1 MSSQREMRQT
11 LQSLGIDT
19 ETFDWSDLA
28 SCKIIDP
35 ELIRAEGDIF
45 FDGYEKSESIAKAT
59 DEICLHCP
67 VTKECFDYGQENE
80 LTGVWGG
87 FYLNK
92 GDVDRSRN
100 KHKTEEVVK
109 KLSERIFRDE

>member
-1 MSSQREMRQT
+1 MSSQREMQQT

-19 ETFDWSDLA
+19 ERFDWSDMA
-28 SCKIIDP
+28 SCRDIDP
-35 ELIRAEGDIF
+35 ELISPDTDIF

-80 LTGVWGG
+80 LTGCFGG
-87 FYLNK
+87 FYLIK
-92 GDVDRSRN
+92 GEVDSARN
-100 KHKTEEVVK
+100 KHKTEETVR
-109 KLSERIFRDE
+109 KLSGRIFDE

>member
-11 LQSLGIDT
+11 LQGLGIDT
-19 ETFDWSDLA
+19 ETFDWSDVG
-28 SCKIIDP
+28 SCRNIDRK
-35 ELIRAEGDIF
+35 LISGDGDIF

-59 DEICLHCP
+59 DEICLRCP

-80 LTGVWGG
+80 LTGCWGG

-92 GDVDRSRN
+92 GDVDSARN
-100 KHKTEEVVK
+100 KHKSEQTVL
-109 KLSERIFRDE
+109 KLSGRIFSNE